1 MDYNQLIDIILIY
14 PITLTIYFILIL
26 IYTLLLLIEFNG
38 HTR

>member
-26 IYTLLLLIEFNG
+26 MCILLLLIEFNG